1 MNTSRLVKCLYS
13 GGRALVLC
21 ALALTARAQYSNAVL
36 GLNPIL
42 YYHLN
47 DTTPV
52 PGSLWTNWG
61 TAGFVGTAFALN
73 SPDFQQTGALPA
85 DSPNYG
91 AGFNLTS
98 TSPMQYAAIPYSAA
112 IDPSQGNPQAPF
124 TVEGW
129 FNPALASPGPP
140 YGDGSPVSYIN
151 ANQPTGWSL
160 YQDARDGWLWQLYS
174 PTGAG
179 GYLAGNLASSST
191 PTPGTFDY
199 VVLVWDGTNA
209 SMYLDGALVDGP
221 IACPTYEPMVPAPI
235 VTVGGARND
244 LAGGFAWQGVEDEVA
259 IYTNALSASN
269 ILAHYQNG
277 TNLTPA
283 QSYESLV
290 LASRPLLYYKFN
302 DPAYVDP
309 TPGTYPLPNQPGQPK
324 AQNLG
329 SLGTN
334 YDATYEAGSETAIPG
349 APYAGFGSESYA
361 VEFDGISDITNFSS
375 VEIPALA
382 TVTST
387 PNFTFTCWFY
397 NNNLQQGTDPLM
409 WQQSG
414 TNDTTSAMGL
424 WFFDASQLET
434 IWNGQDYG
442 VSFSNQDPPVA
453 AWSFIA
459 SVWTPSNTTIYV
471 NGVAQSISSTHA
483 PRDLSIGPIVLGD
496 DRSDGHAVN
505 GLMQEVA
512 MFTDALSAA
521 QIQSLYNAGGQPP
534 TITELTQT
542 PAGPTNFGG
551 QTITFSVSAY
561 GSGPLTYTWFENSL
575 PLSGQSGANLVLNNL
590 AATNAG
596 GYFVVVSN
604 PYGAATSSVAVLNV
618 LAGPPVITQ
627 QPSPAAVTRYLN
639 GHITFAVAAEGTVP
653 ISYQW
658 QYNNAPIS
666 GATSTSLTLTALT
679 AANAGIYNAVVAN
692 PVGTNTSSNAVL
704 TVAEVPTNYAS
715 VMMALGPQAYWPL
728 HETSGTVAYDYS
740 GGYNGTITAG
750 VTLGQPGAP
759 YPGLSGASNAFVLD
773 GLGGYVNTPLL
784 LNGWEGTF
792 TALID
797 LTGIV
802 YVPGIMHARGGPG
815 IDCGI
820 GLYTDGVTLQYV
832 WENAVNT
839 WNWYTTTSETGM
851 QVPLNTWCFLAAS
864 VGSNQTIIY
873 LDNGTGLV
881 SETNDVASLEVTNT
895 GPLFIGYDPQI
906 NLGVPA
912 GYATNDYFE
921 GGISDAAFFNRALS
935 PAEIMALDH
944 TLIGGAPVG
953 EPTILNQPVAQS
965 AFAGSASSFTVS
977 AVGALP
983 LSYQWQLNSNNIPGA
998 TGQTLVIP
1006 TVEYNSAG
1014 FYTVIVSNSISA
1026 SNSQPVPLT
1035 VLDPPISANVTYE
1048 LVAHYK
1054 FDGDCTDS
1062 SGNENNGFPENS
1074 PQFVAGHIGSGAI
1087 QVSDNLIAP
1096 YEFPYV
1102 SLADPTAFQ
1111 FNAGDSFSVSLWLNY
1126 TGTPGDLPIIGN
1138 AQNSTGNTGW
1148 VLADSF
1154 YNDGGGN
1161 ITCSIEGFGGSAY
1174 FVATNHAGPMND
1186 GNWHHLVFVSDQINS
1201 VCQAYTD
1208 GALDRTVS
1216 ANLGSLNTGNP
1227 TAIGNDPTGT
1237 YTGANAAGG
1246 YTIDDVGIWRRALT
1260 LTDVQ
1265 SIYAAGTA
1273 SNSFDTFGPV
1283 QLATIVTG
1291 TGQLQLSWQQGTLQ
1305 STTNLAGIWT
1315 NVPGAT
1321 PPVYVV
1327 TPSGS
1332 QNFYRVQ

>member
-13 GGRALVLC
+13 GGWALVLC
-21 ALALTARAQYSNAVL
+21 APALTARAQYSNAVL
-36 GLNPIL
+36 SLNPIL

-52 PGSLWTNWG
+52 PGSLWTNEG
-61 TAGFVGTAFALN
+61 TAGLAGTAFGLN
-73 SPDFQQTGALPA
+73 APDFQQAGALPA
-85 DSPNYG
+85 DNPNYG
-91 AGFNLTS
+91 AGFNLAA
-98 TSPMQYAAIPYSAA
+98 TSPMQYAAVPYSPA

-124 TVEGW
+124 TMEGW
-129 FNPALASPGPP
+129 FNPALATPGPP

-151 ANQPTGWSL
+151 ANQPTGWSF

-191 PTPGTFDY
+191 PTPGTFNY

-209 SMYLDGALVDGP
+209 SMYLDGVLVDGP
-221 IACPTYEPMVPAPI
+221 IACPTFEPIIPTPI
-235 VTVGGARND
+235 VTVGGSRND
-244 LAGGFAWQGVEDEVA
+244 LASGFAWQGVEDEVA
-259 IYTNALSASN
+259 IYTNALSAST

-277 TNLTPA
+277 TNSAPA
-283 QSYESLV
+283 QSYESQV

-309 TPGTYPLPNQPGQPK
+309 TPGIYPLPNQTGQPK

-349 APYAGFGSESYA
+349 APYAGFGSNNYV

-382 TVTST
+382 TITSA
-387 PNFTFTCWFY
+387 PDFTFTCWFY

-414 TNDTTSAMGL
+414 TNDTTSAMGI

-434 IWNGQDYG
+434 MWNGQDYG
-442 VSFSNQDPPVA
+442 TSFTNQDPSVA

-471 NGVAQSISSTHA
+471 NGVAQSITSAHG
-483 PRDLSIGPIVLGD
+483 PRDLSIGPIVLGN

-505 GLMQEVA
+505 GLMQEAA
-512 MFTDALSAA
+512 MFTNALSAA
-521 QIQSLYNAGGQPP
+521 QIQSLYNAGEQPP
-534 TITELTQT
+534 SITGLTQT
-542 PAGPTNFGG
+542 PTGPTNYEG
-551 QTITFSVSAY
+551 QAITFNALAS
-561 GSGPLTYTWFENSL
+561 GSGPLTYKWLFNNQ
-575 PLSGQSGANLVLNNL
+575 PLTGQTGTNLVLSYVY
-590 AATNAG
+590 ATNSGNYA
-596 GYFVVVSN
+596 VAVSS
-604 PYGAATSSVAVLNV
+604 PYGAVTSAVLALNV
-618 LAGPPVITQ
+618 VAEAPMITQ
-627 QPSPAAVTRYLN
+627 QPTPAALRLYPNGSVTF
-639 GHITFAVAAEGTVP
+639 TVVAVGSVP
-653 ISYQW
+653 ITYQW
-658 QYNNAPIS
+658 QYDNTPIS
-666 GATSTSLTLTALT
+666 GATSTSLTLTELT
-679 AANAGIYNAVVAN
+679 ASNAGTYNVLVTNPHGAV
-692 PVGTNTSSNAVL
+692 PSSNVVL
-704 TVAEVPTNYAS
+704 SVITAPTNYVSA
-715 VMMALGPQAYWPL
+715 MMALGPEAYWPL
-728 HETSGTVAYDYS
+728 HETSGSIAYDYA
-740 GGYNGTITAG
+740 GGNNGTITNG
-750 VTLGQPGAP
+750 VALGQPGAP
-759 YPGLSGASNAFVLD
+759 YPGLSGSSNAFVLD
-773 GLGGYVNTPLL
+773 GSSGYISTPLL

-815 IDCGI
+815 GDCGI

-839 WNWYTTTSETGM
+839 WNWYTTTSETGL
-851 QVPLNTWCFLAAS
+851 QVPLNTWCFMAAS

-873 LDNGTGLV
+873 LDNGTGLL
-881 SETNDVASLEVTNT
+881 SETNDVATVEVTNT
-895 GPLFIGYDPQI
+895 GPLFIGYDPQV
-906 NLGVPA
+906 NLGVAA
-912 GYATNDYFE
+912 GDATNDYFQ
-921 GGISDAAFFNRALS
+921 GGISDAAYFNRALS
-935 PAEIMALDH
+935 PAEIMALDQ
-944 TLIGGAPVG
+944 TLMTGAPVG
-953 EPTILNQPVAQS
+953 APRILNQPLPES

-977 AVGALP
+977 VVGALP

-998 TGQTLVIP
+998 TGQTLAIP
-1006 TVEYNSAG
+1006 TVAYSDAG
-1014 FYTVIVSNSISA
+1014 FYTVVVSNSIGA
-1026 SNSQPVPLT
+1026 SNSQPAPLT
-1035 VLDPPISANVTYE
+1035 VLDPPIPANVTYE

-1054 FDGDCTDS
+1054 FDGDCADS

-1074 PQFVAGHIGSGAI
+1074 PTFVAGKIGSGAI
-1087 QVSDNLIAP
+1087 QVYDGKASP
-1096 YEFPYV
+1096 YLFQYV

-1111 FNAGDSFSVSLWLNY
+1111 FDAGDSFSVSLWLNY

-1138 AQNSTGNTGW
+1138 AQGSTGNTGW

-1161 ITCSIEGFGGSAY
+1161 ITCSIEGLGGSAY
-1174 FVATNHAGPMND
+1174 FVATNHLGPMND
-1186 GNWHHLVFVSDQINS
+1186 GNWHHLVLVSDQINN

-1208 GALDRTVS
+1208 GALDRRVN
-1216 ANLGSLNTGNP
+1216 ANVGSLNTGNP
-1227 TAIGNDPTGT
+1227 TAIGNDSTGI
-1237 YTGANAAGG
+1237 YTGANTAGG

-1260 LTDVQ
+1260 PAEVQ
-1265 SIYAAGTA
+1265 SIYAAGT
-1273 SNSFDTFGPV
+1273 NGNGFDTFGPV

-1305 STTNLAGIWT
+1305 STTNLAGTWT
-1315 NVPGAT
+1315 NVPGAM
-1321 PPVYVV
+1321 PPVYLV

-1332 QNFYRVQ
+1332 QSFYRIQ